1 VVIEIRIHV
10 WGVVVALVFS
20 VIGAIFVIM
29 SGYGEFI
36 YLIILIW
43 IIIPV
48 VIAKILNKVKS

>member
-1 VVIEIRIHV
+1 VIQIKVHL
-10 WGVVVALVFS
+10 WGVGVALFFS
-20 VIGAIFVIM
+20 IICVIFVIM

-48 VIAKILNKVKS
+48 VIAKILNRIRT